1 MSENSQNKK
10 YLGIFIGIAFALFLC
25 VIVVGG
31 FLLAI
36 SEGGVKLSLPSPQ
49 ETSIP
54 TSSSLLP
61 SHTSTSE
68 LSSTKIP
75 TQTTLPTRTTI
86 ASSPTPT
93 LTSTPMVSS
102 TATSFVTSTPLPT
115 PSPLPPAT
123 LAPTVPPQPP
133 PECGPPA
140 SWTIY
145 IVQPGDTLY
154 RIGQAYSVTVDQ
166 LIFANCLVSTTI
178 HAGQQLWVPNVAPQF
193 PTATITSIPA
203 ITSVPPP
210 TSIPISPPS
219 YPDCGPPASW
229 TIYIVQP
236 GDTLQSIASAY
247 FVTVTQ
253 LMYANCLSSTAI
265 SPGQQLWVPN
275 TTPNSLSSID
285 IPDSPI
291 TAACI
296 GTLPGPITI

>member
-10 YLGIFIGIAFALFLC
+10 FLGIFIGIAFALFLC

-49 ETSIP
+49 ETNIP
-54 TSSSLLP
+54 TSTSPQP
-61 SHTSTSE
+61 SYTSTSE
-68 LSSTKIP
+68 LSPTKIP
-75 TQTTLPTRTTI
+75 TQTTLPTRTTS

-93 LTSTPMVSS
+93 LTSIPTESS
-102 TATSFVTSTPLPT
+102 TATSYVTSTPLPT

-133 PECGPPA
+133 SECGPPA

-154 RIGQAYSVTVDQ
+154 RIGQAYGVTVDQ

-178 HAGQQLWVPNVAPQF
+178 RAGQQLWVPNVVPQF
-193 PTATITSIPA
+193 PTATITSV
-203 ITSVPPP
+203 TPP

-219 YPDCGPPASW
+219 YPECGPPASW

-285 IPDSPI
+285 TPNTPI
-291 TAACI
+291 TVACI
-296 GTLPGPITI
+296 GIPIIPINI

>member
-1 MSENSQNKK
+1 MSENNQNKNV
-10 YLGIFIGIAFALFLC
+10 LGVFIGIAFALFLC
-25 VIVVGG
+25 LIVVGG
-31 FLLAI
+31 FLLAF
-36 SEGGVKLSLPSPQ
+36 SEGGVKLGLPSPQ

-54 TSSSLLP
+54 TSSGP
-61 SHTSTSE
+61 QPTPTSPSE
-68 LSSTKIP
+68 LSPTKIP
-75 TQTTLPTRTTI
+75 TQTTLPTRTTSP
-86 ASSPTPT
+86 SSPSPT
-93 LTSTPMVSS
+93 LTSTSTESS
-102 TATSFVTSTPLPT
+102 TATSSVTSTPLPT

-123 LAPTVPPQPP
+123 LAPTFPPQPP
-133 PECGPPA
+133 PECGPSA

-154 RIGQAYSVTVDQ
+154 RIGQAYGVTVDQ

-193 PTATITSIPA
+193 PTATITNIPA
-203 ITSVPPP
+203 ITSMPPP
-210 TSIPISPPS
+210 TSIPISPPAF
-219 YPDCGPPASW
+219 PDCGPPASW

-275 TTPNSLSSID
+275 TAPNSLSSID
-285 IPDSPI
+285 TLDSPI
-291 TAACI
+291 TTACI
-296 GTLPGPITI
+296 GILPVPTNI